1 MSENR
6 ETILKNK
13 LVPIALIGSFIAIIA
28 GLWAL
33 TVMGD
38 QGAEVS
44 MIRLVA
50 AISSGILL
58 LLFVSGSMYYASD
71 PEKAG
76 EKIFKGI
83 IALIMPIITAFI
95 GFIAGN

>member
-1 MSENR
+1 MTGN
-6 ETILKNK
+6 

-28 GLWAL
+28 GLIAL
-33 TVMGD
+33 ANMKN
-38 QGAEVS
+38 QGAETS

-71 PEKAG
+71 PANSG
-76 EKIFKGI
+76 KIIFER
-83 IALIMPIITAFI
+83 IITLIVPIVSAFI
-95 GFIAGN
+95 GFIAGKQVKT

>member
-1 MSENR
+1 MKDN
-6 ETILKNK
+6 
-13 LVPIALIGSFIAIIA
+13 LVPIALIGSFIVIIA

-33 TVMGD
+33 TSMD
-38 QGAEVS
+38 NQGAATS

-58 LLFVSGSMYYASD
+58 LLFVSGSMYYSD

-76 EKIFKGI
+76 KIIFEKILI
-83 IALIMPIITAFI
+83 LIMPIITAFI
-95 GFIAGN
+95 GFIAGNQFN